1 MKATHQDRQ
10 LSERVK
16 EGDPKAVKEVMLRFR
31 GRIAKVVRRQLYA
44 APGEEQQE
52 LVHDILIAIIH
63 SLKNESYKPERGSP
77 LSTYI
82 CGVAHNKIRDYFKS
96 KARNRISDRSL
107 DELADEAQ
115 QHSELE
121 HAEKMAALD
130 KAIENLNVQ
139 CQAVLY
145 WKYVKGLRVREIA
158 QKLNLKPDVVSNRLS
173 YAHKQLKKKLEKS
186 DFSSMFLV
194 QFLITI

>member
-1 MKATHQDRQ
+1 MAQ
-10 LSERVK
+10 
-16 EGDPKAVKEVMLRFR
+16 
-31 GRIAKVVRRQLYA
+31 
-44 APGEEQQE
+44 
-52 LVHDILIAIIH
+52 
-63 SLKNESYKPERGSP
+63 
-77 LSTYI
+77 
-82 CGVAHNKIRDYFKS
+82 NKIRDYFKS

-145 WKYVKGLRVREIA
+145 WKYVKGLKVREIA